1 MIDTGDR
8 VLMVKLSWPNGWEG
22 WVLPGGGVEEGEEAM
37 TALRRE
43 IDEETGVAGAF
54 IGPPIAR
61 RRHVRSG
68 MIEGYDGQEELIHLV
83 PCRTSELK
91 PTMSPDELL
100 AENVVDVRWWTL
112 DEMTTT
118 SEQLR
123 PEGLVELARHTLDH
137 GAPSSIPLIE
147 IIDD

>member
-1 MIDTGDR
+1 MIDPADR

-22 WVLPGGGVEEGEEAM
+22 WVLPGGGVEDGEDPVA
-37 TALRRE
+37 ALRRE

-61 RRHVRSG
+61 RRHVRAG
-68 MIEGYDGQEELIHLV
+68 MIDGFDGQEELILLV
-83 PCRTSELK
+83 PCRTSELN
-91 PTMSPDELL
+91 PAMTVEELR

-112 DEMTTT
+112 DQMAST

-123 PEGLVELARHTLDH
+123 PEGLLDLARHTLDH
-137 GAPSSIPLIE
+137 GAPAEIPLIE
-147 IIDD
+147 IID